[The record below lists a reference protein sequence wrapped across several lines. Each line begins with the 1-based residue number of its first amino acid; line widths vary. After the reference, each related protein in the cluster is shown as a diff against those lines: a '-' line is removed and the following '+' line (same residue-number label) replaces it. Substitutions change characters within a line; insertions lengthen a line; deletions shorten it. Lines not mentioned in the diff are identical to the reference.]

1 MMPKPS
7 IIGLILTFN
16 EERNIKDCIT
26 SLKCCSEI
34 IVFDS
39 YSNDQTVEISK
50 QCGAKVFQRTF
61 DNYALQRNAAL
72 KHVPKKYDWV
82 LMIDADERL
91 TPELSLEIIQ
101 TISKKPNANTL
112 YRVRR
117 KDQFMNQWIKHSSG
131 YPTWF
136 PRLFK
141 NGKVTVTRDI
151 NEEYTTIGEISSLSN
166 HLIHYPFNKGINW
179 WFERHNKYS
188 SMEAKILTKE
198 FNEHIPWSLSFS
210 KDPVERRKFQKQ
222 FLYRLPF
229 RPLIIFFL
237 LYVLRKG
244 FLDGLAGYRYCKMRM
259 IYEMM
264 IDLKINELK
273 ASNYP

>member
-1 MMPKPS
+1 MPKPS

-16 EERNIKDCIT
+16 EEINIKDCIT
-26 SLKCCSEI
+26 SLKCCDKV

-39 YSNDQTVEISK
+39 FSNDQTIKIAK
-50 QCGAKVFQRTF
+50 QCGAMVFQRAF
-61 DNYALQRNAAL
+61 DNYASQRNAAL
-72 KHVPKKYDWV
+72 NHVQKKYDWI

-91 TPELSLEIIQ
+91 TTELSLEIIK
-101 TISKKPNANTL
+101 TISIKSNTNTL

-117 KDQFMNQWIKHSSG
+117 KDQFMNKWIKKSSG

-141 NGKVTVTRDI
+141 NGKVTVKRDI
-151 NEEYTTIGEISSLSN
+151 NEEYTTNGDISNLQN
-166 HLIHYPFNKGINW
+166 HLIHYPFNKGLNW

-188 SMEAKILTKE
+188 SLEAEVLTKE
-198 FNEHIPWSLSFS
+198 FQKQIPWSLSYS

-222 FLYRLPF
+222 LLYRIPG
-229 RPLIIFFL
+229 RPLVIFFM
-237 LYVLRKG
+237 LYVLRRG
-244 FLDGLAGYRYCKMRM
+244 FMDGVAGYRYCKMRM

-264 IDLKINELK
+264 IDLKIKELK
-273 ASNYP
+273 TSYRL